1 MTRISSLLAVVARP
15 LPIVLSMALSFLG
28 SRAHAADRNRPL
40 AFPAGAEQPL
50 AALQDVDVIEHLGDK
65 IPSGLVFRDPG
76 DETGG
81 KTGGKTVD
89 KTVDK
94 TVEIDALLG
103 SKPILVTLGYYR
115 CPMLCNL
122 VLDGLAKAMKG
133 SGLSPGKDFHAVSIS
148 IDPDEDA
155 KLARD
160 TRDRMLGVVGA
171 PIGSGRWPFL
181 LGDAVFSRTLADAVG
196 FKYVYD
202 SQSRQFA
209 HAAVAFVLTP
219 EGRISRYLYGV
230 DVIARDFRLAMV
242 EAGGGRVGTS
252 FDRVLLSCFKYD
264 PINRKYAPY
273 VMGFMRIGAGL
284 VFVALAT
291 LLTVLWRKE
300 LVMRRRR
307 VA

>member
-1 MTRISSLLAVVARP
+1 MTNAMIRPVAKAKVIATSTISAFL
-15 LPIVLSMALSFLG
+15 ALSLVTG
-28 SRAHAADRNRPL
+28 VAAAGEKRLAP
-40 AFPAGAEQPL
+40 AFPQGGDQPL
-50 AALQDVDVIEHLGDK
+50 AALQDVDVIEHLGER
-65 IPSGLVFRDPG
+65 IPAGLAFRDPDG
-76 DETGG
+76 QKIEL
-81 KTGGKTVD
+81 
-89 KTVDK
+89 
-94 TVEIDALLG
+94 DALLAANG
-103 SKPILVTLGYYR
+103 GRPLLVTLGYYR

-133 SGLSPGKDFHAVSIS
+133 SGLAPGKDFQAVSIS
-148 IDPDEDA
+148 IDANEDA
-155 KLARD
+155 KLAKE
-160 TRDRMLGVVGA
+160 TRDRMLRTVGGDQD
-171 PIGSGRWPFL
+171 PSRWPFL
-181 LGDAVFSRTLADAVG
+181 LGDAVASPALAQAVG
-196 FKYVYD
+196 FKYAYD
-202 SQSRQFA
+202 SLSKQYA

-219 EGRISRYLYGV
+219 DGRVSRYLYGV

-242 EAGGGRVGTS
+242 EAGGGKVGTS